1 MKKQLV
7 LAALLAP
14 MFLCNVQA
22 DSHANLAT
30 IHGLYQACQD
40 KYLSLYCTGYIAGV
54 GDSLH
59 ASNAVLETEHGIH
72 LNTDWC
78 APSSA
83 TNEQFV
89 EAFKNWHDQHPGS
102 WQQLAVAGVMAALQ
116 TTWPCEK
123 K

>member
-7 LAALLAP
+7 FAALLAP
-14 MFLCNVQA
+14 MSLCSVQA
-22 DSHANLAT
+22 DSHADL
-30 IHGLYQACQD
+30 
-40 KYLSLYCTGYIAGV
+40 AGV

-89 EAFKNWHDQHPGS
+89 KAFKNWHDQHPES
-102 WQQLAVAGVMAALQ
+102 WQRLAVAGVMAALQ